1 MRILH
6 FYKTYYPDTVGGGEQ
21 VINQLCRGTE
31 RLGVTSS
38 VLTLTKSSENL
49 TLTQDG
55 HTVHRVKRDFQ
66 IASND
71 FSFSAI
77 KKFAT
82 LVKEFDIVHYHFPWP
97 FMDLAHFVV
106 GVKCPTIVT
115 YHSDIVRQQILF
127 RLYSPFMHRFLNDVD
142 RIVATSPNYLA
153 TSPVLNKHKNKVD
166 VIPIGIDKRGY
177 PESSAGIMEKLR
189 KRVGERFFLFVGLIR
204 YYKGLQTLLD
214 ALSGVDYPVV
224 IAGSG
229 PFEGQLKQQALRLG
243 LKNIIFLGSVSE
255 EEKVALLKLCYA
267 FVFPSH
273 LRSEA
278 FGISLLEG
286 AMFGKPMISCE
297 IGTGTSYI
305 NIDNQTGIVVP
316 PSDPTAF
323 RNAMRH
329 LWESPGL
336 AAEMGARA
344 EERYWK
350 LFTADQMAV
359 RYVEVYKE
367 LLAER

>member
-38 VLTLTKSSENL
+38 VLTLTNNSENL
-49 TLTQDG
+49 LLTQDG
-55 HTVHRVKRDFQ
+55 HTVYRAKRNFQ

-77 KKFAT
+77 KKFSNLA
-82 LVKEFDIVHYHFPWP
+82 KEFDVIHYHFPWP
-97 FMDLAHFVV
+97 FMDLAHFMV
-106 GVKCPTIVT
+106 GVKNPTIVT
-115 YHSDIVRQQILF
+115 YHSDIVRQKILF
-127 RLYSPFMHRFLNDVD
+127 RLYSPLMYKFLNDVD

-153 TSPVLNKHKNKVD
+153 TSPVLNKYKNKVD
-166 VIPIGIDKRGY
+166 VIPIGIDKRSY
-177 PESSAGIMEKLR
+177 PEPSAEVVAKLQH
-189 KRVGERFFLFVGLIR
+189 RVGERFFLFVGLIR

-214 ALSGVDYPVV
+214 ALSGVNYPVV

-229 PFEGQLKQQALRLG
+229 PFEEQLKQQALRLG

-255 EEKVALLKLCYA
+255 EAKVALLKLCYA

-305 NIDNQTGIVVP
+305 NINNETGIVVP
-316 PSDPTAF
+316 PSDPAAF
-323 RNAMRH
+323 RKAMRY
-329 LWESPGL
+329 LWENSGV
-336 AAEMGARA
+336 AAEMGERA
-344 EERYWK
+344 EKRYWK
-350 LFTADQMAV
+350 LFTADQMAS
-359 RYVEVYKE
+359 RYVELYQE
-367 LLAER
+367 LVTER